1 MSAPALAPRLAG
13 SPLVVAGCRLEYRW
27 IPPARATA
35 LTFVLLHDGLG
46 SVGLWRDFPECLA
59 QRTGAGVFLYSRAGH
74 GRSEPAA
81 RARGADYLHHEALD
95 VLPAVL
101 ADRGIEHPVL
111 LGHSDGGS
119 IAIIYAGHGRWT
131 PRALVLE
138 APHVFIEGVTLR
150 GVSEARH
157 EYQRGA
163 LRAKL
168 RRWHDDV
175 DRTFYGWADVWQRP
189 EARSWNIESFLH
201 RIRCPVMVVQGEDDS
216 YGTLAQ
222 VEAIGRQTAGPVDT
236 LVLPRCGHAPH
247 CEAEAE
253 VIEEVAHFVTRL

>member
-1 MSAPALAPRLAG
+1 MSAPALAPRLSG

-46 SVGLWRDFPECLA
+46 SVGLWRDFPERLA
-59 QRTGAGVFLYSRAGH
+59 QRTGAGVFLYSRAGY

-95 VLPAVL
+95 VLP
-101 ADRGIEHPVL
+101 G
-111 LGHSDGGS
+111 
-119 IAIIYAGHGRWT
+119 
-131 PRALVLE
+131 
-138 APHVFIEGVTLR
+138 
-150 GVSEARH
+150 
-157 EYQRGA
+157 
-163 LRAKL
+163 
-168 RRWHDDV
+168 
-175 DRTFYGWADVWQRP
+175 
-189 EARSWNIESFLH
+189 H

-247 CEAEAE
+247 REAEVE